1 MKSIMIAMF
10 PSGQRMSPVLRF
22 SDLSSSLMK
31 ELLSGFVGRSPS
43 NMGDT
48 GSRSWEYMSGS
59 DMPRSF
65 AMSTSLC
72 AETITFD
79 VMDTEAVSAGE
90 PGLDPV
96 RSW

>member
-1 MKSIMIAMF
+1 
-10 PSGQRMSPVLRF
+10 MSPVLRF
-22 SDLSSSLMK
+22 SDLSSYLMK

-65 AMSTSLC
+65 AMATLC
-72 AETITFD
+72 AEAIIFD
-79 VMDTEAVSAGE
+79 VMDTEAVTAGE
-90 PGLDPV
+90 PGL
-96 RSW
+96 